1 MSPDSIPAMKHQL
14 LPSNMAPA
22 LTSLTEPTRIRFQK
36 KKHIP
41 TNHEKYSRK
50 PFSDNHRKIIIDL
63 IDQI

>member
-1 MSPDSIPAMKHQL
+1 MSLDSIPAMKHQL
-14 LPSNMAPA
+14 VPSNMAPA

-36 KKHIP
+36 KNIVQQTIRNTP
-41 TNHEKYSRK
+41 RK